1 MSFVSCPERHLDIP
15 GQSAE
20 RQPESKSNRE
30 TLKQRPLDTA
40 SDDELERLLQ
50 EQTRRVKDM
59 EILIWE
65 MRSNTNEHATVLLAK
80 LRMGVSVCELVEN
93 HMKAT

>member
-20 RQPESKSNRE
+20 RQAESKSNQE
-30 TLKQRPLDTA
+30 TLKQRLSDTA

-59 EILIWE
+59 EILIRE

-80 LRMGVSVCELVEN
+80 LRTGVSVCELVGN